1 LAAEPCELG
10 GVQPAASSCLAQLQQ
25 RPTRR
30 VLPISEEG
38 DHGELRGLGMG
49 YGDMPHKLGVQLI
62 QDGKLGLYVIVPSS
76 KHTTTME
83 IHWFCGPKRPTF
95 MVNFRINDGLL
106 EGNS

>member
-1 LAAEPCELG
+1 LAADPCELG

-30 VLPISEEG
+30 VVPISEEG

-62 QDGKLGLYVIVPSS
+62 QDGKLGLYVIVPPANIQQRWKS
-76 KHTTTME
+76 
-83 IHWFCGPKRPTF
+83 IGFVVR
-95 MVNFRINDGLL
+95 NDLH
-106 EGNS
+106 S